1 MTNWDQ
7 AEGEL
12 KEQAGRVTDDEE
24 LEGEGKAQG
33 AWGDAK
39 EKGDDLKDDLRDAAD
54 EAKDKVD

>member
-39 EKGDDLKDDLRDAAD
+39 DTVE
-54 EAKDKVD
+54 DKVDDAVDKVRDRD